1 MKRTFFRPA
10 LAVSVWLSLSLLLG
24 ACVAPGP
31 VVQSGSTSQPAGS
44 GPAHDEEGLL
54 LAEAK
59 ALAGQVGDG
68 RLTRLQAADR
78 LDRKRLELAGH
89 NAIDDAVFKVYRE
102 QTVRLQRGQIAQAD
116 LRARLIRELDRA
128 RRNWNA
134 ISPLQRPN
142 AAFTRFLIRIY
153 DQAPL

>member
-1 MKRTFFRPA
+1 MKPFLFRPA
-10 LAVSVWLSLSLLLG
+10 LVVPVWLVLSLG
-24 ACVAPGP
+24 ACVAPRP
-31 VVQSGSTSQPAGS
+31 VATAPAAAGAQ
-44 GPAHDEEGLL
+44 GHHEEEQL
-54 LAEAK
+54 LAEAG
-59 ALAGQVGDG
+59 ALASQVGNG
-68 RLTRLQAADR
+68 QLTRLQAADR
-78 LDRKRLELAGH
+78 LDRKRQALVGR

-128 RRNWNA
+128 RRDWNA
-134 ISPLQRPN
+134 ISPPLRPN